1 MHLRTASKPSLD
13 SYDSPLLHKRRCAQ
27 TNGNIHIKPQGLF
40 LQWDATRGLVSL
52 CREAV
57 TDTLHP
63 GAAELL
69 CLLPLGYNFTFQ

>member
-1 MHLRTASKPSLD
+1 MHLITASKSSLD
-13 SYDSPLLHKRRCAQ
+13 SYDSPLFHKRRCAQ
-27 TNGNIHIKPQGLF
+27 TNIHIKPQGLF
-40 LQWDATRGLVSL
+40 LLRDATRGLVSL